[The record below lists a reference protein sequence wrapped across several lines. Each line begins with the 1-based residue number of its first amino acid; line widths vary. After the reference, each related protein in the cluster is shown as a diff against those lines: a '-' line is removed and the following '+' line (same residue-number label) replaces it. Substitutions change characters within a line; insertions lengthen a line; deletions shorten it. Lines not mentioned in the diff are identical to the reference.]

1 MRPFIVTDVRS
12 FSMSENIIKEG
23 IYMSTE
29 IMSEKFANEA
39 GADLIDVS
47 HMAEYGFDIFVV
59 SGFVVRK

>member
-1 MRPFIVTDVRS
+1 MRPFIVTDARS

-39 GADLIDVS
+39 GTDLID
-47 HMAEYGFDIFVV
+47 GI
-59 SGFVVRK
+59 R